1 MNCANCEQ
9 YDSENV
15 CCSCNNLAYE
25 KLRKENEILKE
36 SLYMIGTYK
45 CPKCGCYSLLDY
57 KCFNCGYDKSMRED
71 LDNG

>member
-1 MNCANCEQ
+1 MKDNYN
-9 YDSENV
+9 ENITP
-15 CCSCNNLAYE
+15 SNNQNTTIIQTN
-25 KLRKENEILKE
+25 KDGK
-36 SLYMIGTYK
+36 IGQDK